1 MCTKGGRLAVGTRAG
16 IPERNLLFPLAR
28 PCLLVQPTS
37 PALSPWK
44 LAADFLLVGG
54 RGGEGEGRADSSL
67 LTPQF

>member
-1 MCTKGGRLAVGTRAG
+1 MCTMGGGALCADTGWD
-16 IPERNLLFPLAR
+16 PMRNLLFPLAR

-54 RGGEGEGRADSSL
+54 RGGEGEGRAGSSR